1 MNRSMKEFREI
12 AVVRPST
19 SPFVLSVRRRSRSM
33 NGYAQGE
40 RISTATRRLAMA
52 ARGFEAA
59 RRVAMAALAAVGTLG
74 LPTISHAQTYPAK
87 TIRMIVPIA
96 PGGGTDTMARLISQ
110 RLSEQ
115 LGVTIFVDNRAGAGT
130 VIGTELFS
138 KSPPDGYTL
147 MTVAPEFVINPSL
160 RKLPYDPIRDFTCV
174 TQLTSGQYFLS
185 THPAVPVKTT
195 KQFVALA
202 RSRPG
207 QISFGSSGNGSANHL
222 AGVLFAHMTKTN
234 LVHVPYKGAGPAG
247 IALMSGEIDFMFSN
261 VASSIQYIRQG
272 KLRAIASTGEKRSGA
287 APDIPTVTESGVPG
301 FVVTGFFILLAPA
314 ATPAEIVSRL
324 NAESA
329 KALESPVMKERL
341 ASLGLE
347 PIGRS
352 SADCNQLIKSEIA
365 KWAPIVKAAGAK
377 TD

>member
-1 MNRSMKEFREI
+1 MMNTRKNLVTATMI
-12 AVVRPST
+12 AAAGALLAASPSQ
-19 SPFVLSVRRRSRSM
+19 
-33 NGYAQGE
+33 AQG
-40 RISTATRRLAMA
+40 
-52 ARGFEAA
+52 
-59 RRVAMAALAAVGTLG
+59 
-74 LPTISHAQTYPAK
+74 YPAK

-160 RKLPYDPIRDFTCV
+160 RKLPYDPVRDFTCV

-202 RSRPG
+202 KSRPG
-207 QISFGSSGNGSANHL
+207 QVSFGSSGNGSANHL
-222 AGVLFAHMTKTN
+222 AGVLFGHMSRTS

-247 IALMSGEIDFMFSN
+247 IALLSGEIDFMFSN
-261 VASSIQYIRQG
+261 VASSIPYVRQG
-272 KLRAIASTGEKRSGA
+272 KVRAIASTGEKRSSV
-287 APDIPTVTESGVPG
+287 APDIPTVSESGVPG
-301 FVVTGFFILLAPA
+301 FVVIGFFILLAPA
-314 ATPAEIVSRL
+314 NTPADIIARL
-324 NAESA
+324 NTESS
-329 KALESPVMKERL
+329 KALESAVMKERL
-341 ASLGLE
+341 AGLGLD
-347 PIGRS
+347 PVGKS
-352 SADCNQLIKSEIA
+352 SAECNTFIKSEIA

-377 TD
+377 VD